1 MKKNPFSLKETRL
14 YIALSLLIQSFA
26 FFIMFIILCVKKK
39 SIAAAFL
46 AVAAT
51 EGVTGAYLL
60 YQCKEEATLEF
71 DAERMLEENGDLDF
85 DEAMLSADLAHGL
98 DDEGDYVPKHKR
110 SIPKEEQVSEEE
122 FQ

>member
-14 YIALSLLIQSFA
+14 YIALALLIQSFT

-46 AVAAT
+46 AVSAA
-51 EGVTGAYLL
+51 EGATGAYLL
-60 YQCKEEATLEF
+60 YQCKEDAALEF
-71 DAERMLEENGDLDF
+71 DAERMLEEDAGLDI
-85 DEAMLSADLAHGL
+85 DEAMLSADLASGL
-98 DDEGDYVPKHKR
+98 DEEDYVPMHKR
-110 SIPKEEQVSEEE
+110 PIPREEQVSEEE